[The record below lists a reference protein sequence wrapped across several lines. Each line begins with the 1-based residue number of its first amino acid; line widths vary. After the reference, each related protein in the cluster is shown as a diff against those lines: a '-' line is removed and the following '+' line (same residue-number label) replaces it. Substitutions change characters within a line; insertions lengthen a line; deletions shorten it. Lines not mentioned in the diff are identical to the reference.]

1 MRENEISTPQELD
14 AALAGNAMRK
24 REKLWKTAE
33 GQSFRSSDLIAA
45 VVGGLLA
52 LTGLYGIVVEQELVG
67 AYQLAFGLS
76 LLGFSMLRHQQK
88 QIDALREIVR
98 DSSGRS

>member
-1 MRENEISTPQELD
+1 MSGNEISAPQEFD

-24 REKLWKTAE
+24 REKLWKAAE
-33 GQSFRSSDLIAA
+33 GRSLRWSEFIAA
-45 VVGGLLA
+45 IVGGLLA

-76 LLGFSMLRHQQK
+76 LLGFSRLRHQQK
-88 QIDALREIVR
+88 QIDALREIVH
-98 DSSGRS
+98 DFSGR